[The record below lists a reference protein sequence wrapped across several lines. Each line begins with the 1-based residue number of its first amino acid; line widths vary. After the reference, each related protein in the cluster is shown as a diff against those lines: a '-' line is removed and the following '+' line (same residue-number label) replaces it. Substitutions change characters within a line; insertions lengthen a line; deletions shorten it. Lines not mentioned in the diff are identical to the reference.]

1 LFLTERSVY
10 AGVTDERNTN
20 VAVAMRQ
27 RRKPSDVRRVQI
39 LEAAAAVIAE
49 RGLSDIR
56 ISDVATRAGASPALV
71 VYYFGTKERLLA
83 DALSFAEDRF
93 YGQTSQEL
101 EDIPDATGRLLRLI
115 ELSSQPEDASHD
127 WLLWV
132 ELWARAIRD
141 ADVAARRE
149 LLDQRWRES
158 IATIIRDGQAGREF
172 DGSVD
177 ADDLALRLAAM
188 IDGLAIQVILAD
200 PEVDPKRMRAICAEM
215 ASRELRFTV
224 PARRPAKRR
233 PPGSKARATTRK
245 RARVDA
251 G

>member
-10 AGVTDERNTN
+10 ADATDERNTKA
-20 VAVAMRQ
+20 AVAMRQ
-27 RRKPSDVRRVQI
+27 RRRPSDVRRVQI
-39 LEAAAAVIAE
+39 LEAAAAVIAQ

-56 ISDVATRAGASPALV
+56 ISDVAAEAGASPALV

-93 YGQTSQEL
+93 YGQTSSEL
-101 EDIPDATGRLLRLI
+101 ERIPDATGRLLRLI
-115 ELSSQPEDASHD
+115 ELSSQPDDDNHD

-132 ELWARAIRD
+132 ELWGRAIRD
-141 ADVAARRE
+141 SDVASRRE
-149 LLDQRWRES
+149 LLDARWRES
-158 IATIIRDGQAGREF
+158 IATIIRDGQAEGEF
-172 DGSVD
+172 DRSVD

-200 PEVDPKRMRAICAEM
+200 PEVDSTRMRAICAEL
-215 ASRELRFTV
+215 ASRELGFEV
-224 PARRPAKRR
+224 PAGRVAKRR
-233 PPGSKARATTRK
+233 PAGTKTRTTTRK
-245 RARVDA
+245 RARADA